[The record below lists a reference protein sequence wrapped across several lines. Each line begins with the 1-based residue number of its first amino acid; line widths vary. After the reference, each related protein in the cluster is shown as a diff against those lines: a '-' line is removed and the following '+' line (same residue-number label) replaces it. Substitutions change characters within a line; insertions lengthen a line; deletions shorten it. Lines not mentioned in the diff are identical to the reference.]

1 MHFYEVHEGD
11 EEVGAAVLLAHEER
25 IEPVEFF
32 ALVKKARALVLDSY
46 EEDSLA
52 EAIANE
58 LQRSAGFIHVT
69 DSLLV
74 ASVNVDEKEEH
85 TYLLTEEGDARTL
98 FMSREENGEPHN
110 GDEPHNGEEEHDD

>member
-1 MHFYEVHEGD
+1 MYFYEVHEGD